1 MALDARFLQLNNN
14 DAVSTFTS
22 RTGNNSPTQAN
33 ASFKA
38 TFKTGIQG
46 GQPSV
51 RFVGGT
57 ATQDYYELSSFIL
70 AQPFFATIT
79 YKATTA
85 TSSPYFFDATS
96 NSNRVSFGTDPT
108 GIDPGELV
116 IYGGGA
122 NVVTENFDSRGTWW
136 VASGLWNGTS
146 SVLYRAG
153 NQVASGSTGANSFA
167 TMRLGQT
174 WNTTAPQVSA
184 FDGDM
189 ASVTIYKNG
198 TNQSI
203 RKRLEHAAAYSFK
216 LTCS

>member
-1 MALDARFLQLNNN
+1 MALDSRFLGLNDN
-14 DAVSTFTS
+14 DAVTTFTS
-22 RTGNNSPTQAN
+22 RTGSNSPTQAT

-38 TFKTGIQG
+38 TFKTAIQG
-46 GQPSV
+46 GQPIV
-51 RFVGGT
+51 RFVGGV

-85 TSSPYFFDATS
+85 TPALYLFDATS
-96 NSNRVSFGTDPT
+96 NSSRVSFGHDST
-108 GIDPGELV
+108 GADPGELFL
-116 IYGGGA
+116 YAGGA
-122 NVVTENFDSRGTWW
+122 NAVTENFDSRGTWW
-136 VASGLWNGTS
+136 VASGLYNGAS
-146 SVLYRAG
+146 SALYRAG
-153 NQVASGSTGANSFA
+153 NQVASGSIGSNNFS

-174 WNTTAPQVSA
+174 WTTIAPQNTA

-203 RKRLEHAAAYSFK
+203 RKRLENAAAFSFK
-216 LTCS
+216 IAC